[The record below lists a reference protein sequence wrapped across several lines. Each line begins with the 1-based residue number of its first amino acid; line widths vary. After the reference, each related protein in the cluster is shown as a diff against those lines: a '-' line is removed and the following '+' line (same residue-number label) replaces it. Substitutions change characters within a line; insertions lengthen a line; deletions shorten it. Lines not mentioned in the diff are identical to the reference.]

1 MSDDDVI
8 RRGDVL
14 ALPVLVIP
22 YDEENAAA
30 LRAVDRYRD
39 AIAALPADDRV
50 AKLVEACFPL
60 SNMHIMDDAAPD
72 DAVCVISAKTIKG
85 IRAALAAWNTR
96 ADLIAAREAAARRE
110 GWNAALEAA
119 AEALRQEFYL
129 HNRSPSLPNTGE
141 VAAAIILAMKE
152 TDQ

>member
-85 IRAALAAWNTR
+85 IRAALAAW
-96 ADLIAAREAAARRE
+96 EA
-110 GWNAALEAA
+110 GN
-119 AEALRQEFYL
+119 
-129 HNRSPSLPNTGE
+129 G
-141 VAAAIILAMKE
+141 
-152 TDQ
+152 